1 MDRLLYIA
9 MTGASQTLRAQAA
22 NSHNLANA
30 STTGFRADL
39 TAFQSREVLGS
50 GYPSRVYATGTTVG
64 WDDTPGALISTGRDL
79 DVAVQGPGFIAVMG
93 SDGLEAYTRAGDL
106 RVEPTGLLVNGTGHP
121 VLGDGGPI
129 TVPPHA
135 SLTIAPDGSI
145 SIVPLGQGPER
156 TVVIGRIKLV
166 NPPSE
171 TLVRGP
177 DGLFRSRDGVEAP
190 ADASVRLVS
199 GSLETSNVNAAEAM
213 VTMIELARHFELQV
227 KAIRTAEENAEASAR
242 LLRTT

>member
-121 VLGDGGPI
+121 VLGDDLYGGSV
-129 TVPPHA
+129 TVALQLVPPRDVALRNAVRAVNRQMLHA
-135 SLTIAPDGSI
+135 
-145 SIVPLGQGPER
+145 R
-156 TVVIGRIKLV
+156 
-166 NPPSE
+166 
-171 TLVRGP
+171 
-177 DGLFRSRDGVEAP
+177 
-190 ADASVRLVS
+190 
-199 GSLETSNVNAAEAM
+199 
-213 VTMIELARHFELQV
+213 ELAFVHPVTGESMHFRCEPPEDFQQV
-227 KAIRTAEENAEASAR
+227 LAA
-242 LLRTT
+242 LRDAVAQRGE